1 MPHQISIGT
10 FVISGKKQVLPLCS
24 RGALCTLILLV
35 ALSFQVGQSVFAAS
49 TLPIV
54 VKPEPDLLEP
64 ERAFQLSAR
73 YKDPKTVDLQFKIAG
88 GYYMYRSK
96 FKFAI
101 EPADVAKLKKVSLSK
116 GIVKEDPTFGRVET
130 YRDSVR
136 ILLPITQFN
145 QSVVLAN
152 GQPLRLKVTSQGC
165 ADVGVCYPPLHQYL
179 VLRHAD
185 SSVIFPDSLADSDV
199 LPAPLQSTAAS
210 GQSSVTDSLLKNSKL
225 AP

>member
-1 MPHQISIGT
+1 MPHQVWIGIV
-10 FVISGKKQVLPLCS
+10 VISAKKQAMPVRS
-24 RGALCTLILLV
+24 RGALGTVIVLAAMGLQV
-35 ALSFQVGQSVFAAS
+35 DLSAFAAS
-49 TLPIV
+49 TLPSV
-54 VKPEPDLLEP
+54 VRPEPDLLEP

-73 YKDPKTVDLQFKIAG
+73 YKDPKTVDLQFKIAD

-101 EPADVAKLKKVSLSK
+101 EPANAAKLKKASLSK
-116 GIVKEDPTFGRVET
+116 GIMKEDPTFGRVET

-136 ILLPITQFN
+136 ILLPITQLN
-145 QSVVLAN
+145 QSIALAN

-165 ADVGVCYPPLHQYL
+165 ADVGVCYPPQHQTL

-185 SSVIFPDSLADSDV
+185 SSVIFPDGVANSGV
-199 LPAPLQSTAAS
+199 VPVPPQSNARS
-210 GQSSVTDSLLKNSKL
+210 GQSSVTDSLLKNSKF

>member
-1 MPHQISIGT
+1 MISA
-10 FVISGKKQVLPLCS
+10 KKQVMPLRS
-24 RGALCTLILLV
+24 RGALRSVIVLA
-35 ALSFQVGQSVFAAS
+35 ALSLQVGLSVFAAP
-49 TLPIV
+49 TLASV
-54 VKPEPDLLEP
+54 VKPEPELLEP

-73 YKDPKTVDLQFKIAG
+73 YKDTKTVDLQFRIAD

-101 EPADVAKLKKVSLSK
+101 EPENIAKLKKPSLSK

-136 ILLPITQFN
+136 ILLPITQLN
-145 QSVVLAN
+145 QSIALAN

-165 ADVGVCYPPLHQYL
+165 ANVGVCYPPLHQTL
-179 VLRHAD
+179 VLLHTD
-185 SSVIFPDSLADSDV
+185 SRVILPESLANSGV
-199 LPAPLQSTAAS
+199 LPAPLQSTVVS
-210 GQSSVTDSLLKNSKL
+210 GQSSVTSLLLKNSKL